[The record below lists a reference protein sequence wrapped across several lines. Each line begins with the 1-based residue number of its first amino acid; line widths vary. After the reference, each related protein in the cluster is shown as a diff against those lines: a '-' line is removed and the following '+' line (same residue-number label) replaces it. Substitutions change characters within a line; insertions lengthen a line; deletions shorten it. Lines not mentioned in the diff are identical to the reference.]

1 MKKSDTDREKVCAR
15 FIKAVPQ
22 LLMNVQMISYWC
34 PRGKVVMSRRMNSLL
49 VLLMLNPNGKLVV
62 VVQAK
67 NAKGS
72 TGPSEMANME

>member
-15 FIKAVPQ
+15 FSKAISQ

-34 PRGKVVMSRRMNSLL
+34 PRGKVVMARRMNSLF
-49 VLLMLNPNGKLVV
+49 VLILNPNGKLVL
-62 VVQAK
+62 VVQSK

-72 TGPSEMANME
+72 TGPLGMANME